1 MRFFLLTLILASSVS
16 FAANL
21 QDVIYKKDGSVL
33 RGNLIEQDFTNGTYK
48 IQLAGG
54 SVFNINKDEI
64 EKITKEAPF
73 DSVADSQSGININVE
88 NNPSINQAPV
98 VTQAPQVT
106 QTALQQTYNYAPK
119 EKRTYKHVYSIGNH
133 GKTMRNE
140 YDNGVSYDGFSLAYQ
155 YNFNSNVA
163 LYAEHGRAKL
173 DDIIINNNR
182 YDVDTENN
190 DKYRSTRIAAL
201 LSTNTYEGW
210 QFYTGLG
217 VFDESFSSDT
227 GGLNLTATG
236 TTIIFGLGYSWKNL
250 QTQLRVGIDESS
262 DYDIDYGPSYSG
274 TTVGIQLGLNI

>member
-98 VTQAPQVT
+98 VT
-106 QTALQQTYNYAPK
+106 L
-119 EKRTYKHVYSIGNH
+119 
-133 GKTMRNE
+133 
-140 YDNGVSYDGFSLAYQ
+140 SLI
-155 YNFNSNVA
+155 
-163 LYAEHGRAKL
+163 H
-173 DDIIINNNR
+173 I
-182 YDVDTENN
+182 
-190 DKYRSTRIAAL
+190 
-201 LSTNTYEGW
+201 
-210 QFYTGLG
+210 
-217 VFDESFSSDT
+217 
-227 GGLNLTATG
+227 
-236 TTIIFGLGYSWKNL
+236 
-250 QTQLRVGIDESS
+250 
-262 DYDIDYGPSYSG
+262 
-274 TTVGIQLGLNI
+274 

>member
-98 VTQAPQVT
+98 VTQKPQVT
-106 QTALQQTYNYAPK
+106 QTALQQAYNYSPK
-119 EKRTYKHVYSIGNH
+119 EKRIYKHVYSIGSLE
-133 GKTMRNE
+133 KTMIDE
-140 YDNGVSYDGFSLAYQ
+140 YDFGYSYSGFNFSYQ
-155 YNFNSNVA
+155 YNFNKNVA
-163 LYAEHGRAKL
+163 FYAEHGRAKL
-173 DDIIINNNR
+173 DERIIDGDR
-182 YDVDTENN
+182 YDSNNENN
-190 DKYRSTRIAAL
+190 EKYRSTRVAAL
-201 LSTNTYEGW
+201 LSTNNYEGW

-217 VFDESFSSDT
+217 LFSEKFSTDSSSFS
-227 GGLNLTATG
+227 ATG
-236 TTIIFGLGYSWKNL
+236 TSIILGLGYSWENL

>member
-119 EKRTYKHVYSIGNH
+119 EKRTYKHVYSIG
-133 GKTMRNE
+133 
-140 YDNGVSYDGFSLAYQ
+140 
-155 YNFNSNVA
+155 
-163 LYAEHGRAKL
+163 
-173 DDIIINNNR
+173 
-182 YDVDTENN
+182 
-190 DKYRSTRIAAL
+190 
-201 LSTNTYEGW
+201 
-210 QFYTGLG
+210 
-217 VFDESFSSDT
+217 
-227 GGLNLTATG
+227 
-236 TTIIFGLGYSWKNL
+236 YS
-250 QTQLRVGIDESS
+250 
-262 DYDIDYGPSYSG
+262 
-274 TTVGIQLGLNI
+274 